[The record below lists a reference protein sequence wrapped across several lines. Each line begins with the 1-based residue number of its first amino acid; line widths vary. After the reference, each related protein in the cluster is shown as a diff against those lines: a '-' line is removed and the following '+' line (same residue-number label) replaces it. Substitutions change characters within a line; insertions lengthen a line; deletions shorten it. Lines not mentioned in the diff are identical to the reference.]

1 MKDIN
6 KLLHKVD
13 VIVKQTKTNL
23 ENLNSLLNAEGFGS
37 INFSKVLTNL
47 ERVLEPL
54 KVFKMMDSGKY
65 ETLSDDQAS
74 LVVEVENDNSIKYY
88 FVDFIDMTSVKY
100 SCYADIEF
108 KAYKNLARKYIQEHR
123 VSLGVDQD
131 YLVKEEILTVEI
143 SQKAPVESIPL
154 TIEAKRT
161 EDPVEIVPT
170 ANWKNDPIS
179 DLAMLNK
186 LTTGQIS
193 TK

>member
-47 ERVLEPL
+47 DRVLDPL
-54 KVFKMMDSGKY
+54 TVFKMMDSGKY
-65 ETLSDDQAS
+65 ETLSDDKAS
-74 LVVEVENDNSIKYY
+74 LVVEVENDNSLKYY
-88 FVDFIDMTSVKY
+88 FVNFIDMTSVKY
-100 SCYADIEF
+100 SCYADIEVRE
-108 KAYKNLARKYIQEHR
+108 YKDLAKKYVREHR

-131 YLVKEEILTVEI
+131 RLVKEEMLYAAPNIEILPEAKEI
-143 SQKAPVESIPL
+143 QKPEVQVLESIP
-154 TIEAKRT
+154 
-161 EDPVEIVPT
+161 DD
-170 ANWKNDPIS
+170 WSNDPIS

-186 LTTGQIS
+186 LTTGQIP

>member
-74 LVVEVENDNSIKYY
+74 LVVEVDNDNSIKYY

-131 YLVKEEILTVEI
+131 YLVKEELLYA
-143 SQKAPVESIPL
+143 AP
-154 TIEAKRT
+154 TIEVLPEAK
-161 EDPVEIVPT
+161 EIQKTNIEIDPT
-170 ANWKNDPIS
+170 ANWENDPIS

-186 LTTGQIS
+186 LTTGQIP